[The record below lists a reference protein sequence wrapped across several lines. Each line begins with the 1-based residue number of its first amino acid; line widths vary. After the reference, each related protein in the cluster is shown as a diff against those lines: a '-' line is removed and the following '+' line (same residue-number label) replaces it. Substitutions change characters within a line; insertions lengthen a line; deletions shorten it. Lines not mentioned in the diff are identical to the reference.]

1 MRDQWRTEAALA
13 VASPLAP
20 RFGRRKKRFRDINLV
35 VDLAEE
41 PMSLRWWGG
50 AGTLSALFALVAVIA
65 PAPFEP
71 LPPTPI
77 DRVGSEAARQYR
89 AIAIAP
95 LASGSETGVRMA
107 ANSLVQPL
115 SEAPDRPFVELFARL
130 GAGDSV
136 GRMLG
141 RNGVSYAEASE
152 AARLIAAAAPGGL
165 KTGTSFSIKLGQ
177 RSPSGLRPIER
188 IMFRAGLDTTV
199 TLSRGAEGLAARISK
214 VAVDNR
220 PLRIRGRVGD
230 GLYWALRASGV
241 SPQAAGEYL
250 RAIGGQIDVGGAIGP
265 NDRFDLIVAN
275 RRTAGGESQEGPLL
289 YAAIERFGG
298 AKVRLM
304 KWTLNGRTDWV
315 DANGAGRQV
324 ATNIWPVAGR
334 ITSGFGLRVH
344 PILRFARMH
353 RGIDFGAGY
362 GAPIVAAADGQVS
375 LSGWS
380 GGYGRQ
386 VRIAHGGGMVTSYSH
401 MSRLVAEQG
410 SFVRQ
415 GQLIGYVGS
424 SGLSTGPHL
433 HYEVHRNGTAINPL
447 SVRLGNR
454 ALLEGPEL
462 ERFKA
467 HLAKLMA
474 VGSRGAPTG

>member
-1 MRDQWRTEAALA
+1 MREQWRTEAALA
-13 VASPLAP
+13 VPSPLAP
-20 RFGRRKKRFRDINLV
+20 SFGRRKKRLREIQLI

-41 PMSLRWWGG
+41 PMSLRWLRG
-50 AGTLSALFALVAVIA
+50 AATLSVLFALIAIIA
-65 PAPFEP
+65 PTPFEP
-71 LPPTPI
+71 LPAASSYRI
-77 DRVGSEAARQYR
+77 GAAEAKQYR
-89 AIAIAP
+89 DIAIAP
-95 LASGSETGVRMA
+95 LASGSETGLRMA
-107 ANSLVQPL
+107 PNSLAQPL
-115 SEAPDRPFVELFARL
+115 SEAPDRPFVELFAKL
-130 GAGDSV
+130 GTGDTV
-136 GRMLG
+136 GRMIG
-141 RNGVSYAEASE
+141 RSGVSYAEASE
-152 AARLIAAAAPGGL
+152 AARLISGAAPGGV
-165 KTGTSFSIKLGQ
+165 KPGTSFSIRLGQ
-177 RSPSGLRPIER
+177 RLPSGLRPIER
-188 IMFRAGLDTTV
+188 ISLRAGLDTNV
-199 TLSRGAEGLAARISK
+199 TLTGGAAGLQ
-214 VAVDNR
+214 VAVSKLAVDTR

-275 RRTAGGESQEGPLL
+275 RRTATGESQEGPLL

-298 AKVRLM
+298 ANVRLM
-304 KWTLNGRTDWV
+304 KWNLNGRTDWI
-315 DANGAGRQV
+315 DANGAGHQV

-362 GAPIVAAADGQVS
+362 GAPIVAAADGQVT
-375 LSGWS
+375 LSGWA

-386 VRIAHGGGMVTSYSH
+386 VRISHGGGMVTSYSH
-401 MSRLVAEQG
+401 MSRLVAEPG
-410 SFVRQ
+410 SYVRQ

-433 HYEVHRNGTAINPL
+433 HYEVYRNGTAVNPL
-447 SVRLGNR
+447 SVRLGSR

-462 ERFKA
+462 DRFKT

-474 VGSRGAPTG
+474 VGTPGGA